1 MAGASLW
8 PAGEGDLVLDG
19 AGERMGQ
26 PGRGGGSGGAEPQQG
41 WKGLLG
47 SCQPQA
53 WVPGPGDAAP
63 PRRQRRLPES
73 GDLVAK
79 HLEQE
84 GRELHA
90 ALGLEREAAVL
101 LGVLLVQAAQVRQLL
116 DHLGI
121 EQVAAWGWVAAAD
134 VGLQRVGQAVLD
146 GLDQR
151 SILHSGAVCGQRRRV
166 GAALSRVPYF
176 PVPTPQTD
184 PPASSSVTPGRLLTC
199 DTRPPQP
206 LGHSPLP

>member
-1 MAGASLW
+1 MAGCSLW

-47 SCQPQA
+47 SRQPQA
-53 WVPGPGDAAP
+53 WVPGPGEAAP
-63 PRRQRRLPES
+63 PRRQCRPPES

-90 ALGLEREAAVL
+90 ALGLEGEAAVL

-116 DHLGI
+116 DHLGV
-121 EQVAAWGWVAAAD
+121 EQVAAWGRVAAAN

-151 SILHSGAVCGQRRRV
+151 SILHAGAVCGQS
-166 GAALSRVPYF
+166 GGGGGSSEPGPLPPS
-176 PVPTPQTD
+176 PTPQTD
-184 PPASSSVTPGRLLTC
+184 PPASSSVTPGQLLTC

-206 LGHSPLP
+206 FGHFPLP

>member
-8 PAGEGDLVLDG
+8 PAGKEDLVLDG
-19 AGERMGQ
+19 TGERIGQ
-26 PGRGGGSGGAEPQQG
+26 PGRGGRSGGAEPQQG

-53 WVPGPGDAAP
+53 WVPGPGDSTP
-63 PRRQRRLPES
+63 PRRQRRPPES

-90 ALGLEREAAVL
+90 ALGLEGEAAVL

-121 EQVAAWGWVAAAD
+121 EQVAAWGRVAAAD

-151 SILHSGAVCGQRRRV
+151 SILHSRAVCGQRRGV
-166 GAALSRVPYF
+166 GQL
-176 PVPTPQTD
+176 
-184 PPASSSVTPGRLLTC
+184 
-199 DTRPPQP
+199 
-206 LGHSPLP
+206 